1 MSITNPLITITVD
14 FADTVQ
20 EVAEN
25 NFAEIVYRLQAKADN
40 YSINNDAIDD
50 ALTALVEQFYEV
62 ESGSDTWKRLSENYE
77 ELIEEQTKN
86 LAVIRECE
94 ATIELIEKFAEIRG
108 WR

>member
-1 MSITNPLITITVD
+1 MSNTNPITTIMVD
-14 FADTVQ
+14 FGDTVQ
-20 EVAEN
+20 EVTEN
-25 NFAEIVYRLQAKADN
+25 NFAEIVYRLQTKADN

-86 LAVIRECE
+86 LAVIRKCE
-94 ATIELIEKFAEIRG
+94 ATIELIEKFAEAMD
-108 WR
+108 WE